1 MQVSDQGA
9 GPAKRQRAIWIG
21 IDPGVETG
29 VAVAP
34 RGGKLEIVT
43 SLPIHAAMAYVAHWA
58 EEREQ
63 QKIALHVIFEDA
75 RKARFRA
82 RSGRDQLRAAAQ
94 AQGAGSVK
102 RDCGIWEDY
111 LTTLGVPFTAM
122 PPDYK
127 LTKMSAGR
135 FAVMTGWKERTNSH
149 GRDAAMLVF
158 GK

>member
-1 MQVSDQGA
+1 MQTDSRSAA
-9 GPAKRQRAIWIG
+9 GRKQHAIWIG
-21 IDPGVETG
+21 IDPGVNTG

-34 RGGKLEIVT
+34 RGGKLEVVT
-43 SLPIHAAMAYVAHWA
+43 SLPIHKAMAYVAQWA

-63 QKIALHVIFEDA
+63 NRIALHVIFEDA

-82 RSGRDQLRAAAQ
+82 RTGRDQRQAAAQ

-102 RDCGIWEDY
+102 RDCQIWEDY

-135 FAVMTGWKERTNSH
+135 FAVMTGWQGRTNSH